1 MLDAP
6 VVPMFLGAV
15 ATVAASPPF
24 RSLTVGVQFI
34 LSYYTEYLAELSQIS
49 VRVGLSRSFS
59 HFFSGAGRYLVSYL
73 RSLSLQPG
81 WNFDIEVR

>member
-59 HFFSGAGRYLVSYL
+59 HFFSGAVGTWSLIYGLFRCNQVGTLIL
-73 RSLSLQPG
+73 R
-81 WNFDIEVR
+81 